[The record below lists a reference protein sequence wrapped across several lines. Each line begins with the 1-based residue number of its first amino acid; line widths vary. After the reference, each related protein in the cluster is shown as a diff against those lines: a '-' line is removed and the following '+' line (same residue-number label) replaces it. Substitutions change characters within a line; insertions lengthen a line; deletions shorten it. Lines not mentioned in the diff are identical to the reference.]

1 MAPTADGARVDLHTL
16 TPRHPDAPPR
26 PKAVGLRV
34 DYFLPAHPGRC
45 PAQQHKPSR
54 RGLHQNHRK
63 VPETG
68 GFQPGPGVSPD
79 TKYPPGRVG
88 GQANPRLERTF
99 GAKPSRR
106 GAGPTC
112 RAAGV
117 RGVPETT
124 GRCRKPEVSSR
135 GRGFGVSPRTAV
147 GGWVETT
154 WKALHWIREAQA
166 LRPSPPGRPGSRGE
180 RIAPAASE
188 TSSAQGP
195 RKRRGCRTRRCR
207 LRP

>member
-34 DYFLPAHPGRC
+34 DYTPRSSQPKPGRC
-45 PAQQHKPSR
+45 PAQQHKPS
-54 RGLHQNHRK
+54 Q
-63 VPETG
+63 
-68 GFQPGPGVSPD
+68 
-79 TKYPPGRVG
+79 
-88 GQANPRLERTF
+88 
-99 GAKPSRR
+99 PSR
-106 GAGPTC
+106 GAAPHNSTSPPD
-112 RAAGV
+112 GV
-117 RGVPETT
+117 CTKTT

-135 GRGFGVSPRTAV
+135 GLGCPQIQNTPQGGWEGKQTLALKGLLVQSPPDGVQARRVGPPGFGVSPRTAV